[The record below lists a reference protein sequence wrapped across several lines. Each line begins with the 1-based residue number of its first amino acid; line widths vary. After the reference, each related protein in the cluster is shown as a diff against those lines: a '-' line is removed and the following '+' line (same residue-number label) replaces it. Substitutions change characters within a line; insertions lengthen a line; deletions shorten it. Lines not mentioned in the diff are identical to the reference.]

1 MTDTISFKMKIK
13 RPFNCLFNFGFKYV
27 DRAIFGAFVIRDTMN
42 TSCTPFENDL
52 LLKLKYV

>member
-42 TSCTPFENDL
+42 TSHTLSENDL